1 VAAVWGSRAV
11 GKQAPPKE
19 GRMTSDH
26 EHTGHTHHQPEPE
39 SGGGL
44 TGYAIAKYGFILLIV
59 IVVLWFVANY
69 FLGE

>member
-1 VAAVWGSRAV
+1 V
-11 GKQAPPKE
+11 
-19 GRMTSDH
+19 TDH
-26 EHTGHTHHQPEPE
+26 GHTHEPEPE
-39 SGGGL
+39 RGSGL

>member
-1 VAAVWGSRAV
+1 MA
-11 GKQAPPKE
+11 
-19 GRMTSDH
+19 H
-26 EHTGHTHHQPEPE
+26 EHTGHTHGSEPE
-39 SGGGL
+39 GGGGL

>member
-1 VAAVWGSRAV
+1 VTE
-11 GKQAPPKE
+11 P
-19 GRMTSDH
+19 
-26 EHTGHTHHQPEPE
+26 HTHQHQPAEPE

-44 TGYAIAKYGFILLIV
+44 TGYAIAEYGFILLIV

>member
-1 VAAVWGSRAV
+1 MATLHV
-11 GKQAPPKE
+11 GNNPADEEVDRVTEP
-19 GRMTSDH
+19 
-26 EHTGHTHHQPEPE
+26 HTHQHQPAEPE

>member
-1 VAAVWGSRAV
+1 
-11 GKQAPPKE
+11 
-19 GRMTSDH
+19 MTDEH
-26 EHTGHTHHQPEPE
+26 EHHSHQAEPE

-44 TGYAIAKYGFILLIV
+44 TGYAVAKYGFILIMV